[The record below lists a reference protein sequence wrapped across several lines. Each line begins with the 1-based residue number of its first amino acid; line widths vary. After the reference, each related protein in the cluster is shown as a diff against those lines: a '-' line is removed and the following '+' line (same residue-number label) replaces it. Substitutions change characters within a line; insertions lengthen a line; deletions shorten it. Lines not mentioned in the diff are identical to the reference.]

1 MKVNKVNLDQFC
13 NDRIYRIDEIAYKL
27 NIDTIRASVIL
38 CNTTDYDVE
47 VLYYGDAGFFY
58 KINKK
63 I

>member
-1 MKVNKVNLDQFC
+1 MKVNLDQFC

-47 VLYYGDAGFFY
+47 VLYYGEAGYFY
-58 KINKK
+58 SIKK

>member
-27 NIDTIRASVIL
+27 NIDTTKASFIL
-38 CNTTDYDVE
+38 CTTTDYDVE
-47 VLYYGDAGFFY
+47 VLYYGDAGYFY
-58 KINKK
+58 RINK